1 MKKVLPILALAMS
14 TLCVFCNKEG
24 NTKQR
29 DEASERKK
37 VKVVKAVS
45 ANVPQSVEVSGTL
58 AAEEEV
64 VLSAKVPGRVHTVF
78 VDLGSPVKRGQAL
91 VRLEPADFQLRVQ
104 QAEAAYQQARV
115 RLGLDAE
122 GKGDGAG
129 LNMED
134 TGVVRQAKAVLEEAK
149 LTRDRMESLSK
160 DGLVAKSQYDDAMA
174 QYQVAEARYQDAV
187 EEVRSRQALLIQRRA
202 ELDIARKQLSDS
214 VISSSIDGV
223 IQEKRVSPGQFV
235 ASGDA
240 VLTLVRIHPLRLKL
254 AVPERNSS
262 SIRVGQ
268 RVQIRV
274 EGDANRVHVGRL
286 ARVSPAISADNR
298 TLMVE
303 AEIGNEHGVLRPGS
317 FARAEIIT
325 ESNQPVVLIPAS
337 SVITFAGLTK
347 VISIENNET
356 QEKRVKL
363 GRNSKGSVEVVEG
376 IEAGETLA
384 LEPGNLTSGE
394 KVVPIW

>member
-1 MKKVLPILALAMS
+1 MKRFLPLLAVALSILS
-14 TLCVFCNKEG
+14 VSCKEG
-24 NTKQR
+24 DTKQR
-29 DEASERKK
+29 AEAGEKK
-37 VKVVKAVS
+37 RVKVVKAMS
-45 ANVPQSVEVSGTL
+45 ANVPRSVEVSGTL

-64 VLSAKVPGRVHTVF
+64 VLSVKVPGRVQTVY

-104 QAEAAYQQARV
+104 QADAAYQQARV

-122 GKGDGAG
+122 GEGDGNS
-129 LNMED
+129 LNMEE

-187 EEVRSRQALLIQRRA
+187 EEVRARQALLIQRRA

-214 VISSSIDGV
+214 VLSSSTEGV
-223 IQEKRVSPGQFV
+223 IQEKRVTAGQFV
-235 ASGDA
+235 ASGDP

-254 AVPERNSS
+254 AVPERDSS
-262 SIRVGQ
+262 NVRAGQ
-268 RVQIRV
+268 RVEIRV

-303 AEIGNEHGVLRPGS
+303 AEIGNEQGVLRPGS

-325 ESNQPVVLIPAS
+325 DSNQPVVLIPAS

-376 IEAGETLA
+376 IQAGETVVLD
-384 LEPGNLTSGE
+384 PGNLTSGE

>member
-1 MKKVLPILALAMS
+1 MKRFLLILAVAASLLSAYCS
-14 TLCVFCNKEG
+14 KEG
-24 NTKQR
+24 PKQP
-29 DEASERKK
+29 DHPGETKK

-45 ANVPQSVEVSGTL
+45 ANVPRSVDVSGTL

-64 VLSAKVPGRVHTVF
+64 VMSVKVPGRVQTVY

-104 QAEAAYQQARV
+104 QSDAAYQQARV
-115 RLGLDAE
+115 RLGLDAG
-122 GKGDGAG
+122 GKGNGNNLDVT
-129 LNMED
+129 E

-149 LTRDRMESLSK
+149 LTKERMESLSR
-160 DGLVAKSQYDDAMA
+160 DGLVPKSQLDDATA

-214 VISSSIDGV
+214 VLTSPTDGI
-223 IQEKRVSPGQFV
+223 IQEKRVNAGQFV
-235 ASGDA
+235 ASGDP
-240 VLTLVRIHPLRLKL
+240 VMTLVRIHPLRLKL
-254 AVPERNSS
+254 AVPERDSTN
-262 SIRVGQ
+262 IRAGQ
-268 RVQIRV
+268 RVEIRI
-274 EGDANRVHVGRL
+274 EGDANRLHIGRL

-303 AEIGNEHGVLRPGS
+303 AEIGNENGVLRPGS

-325 ESNQPVVLIPAS
+325 DSNEPVVLVPAS

-356 QEKRVKL
+356 QEKRVRL
-363 GRNSKGSVEVVEG
+363 GRKTKGSVEVVEG
-376 IEAGETLA
+376 INAGDTVVI
-384 LEPGNLTSGE
+384 EPGNLSSGE

>member
-1 MKKVLPILALAMS
+1 MKRFPLILAFSALILS
-14 TLCVFCNKEG
+14 VSCSKEG
-24 NTKQR
+24 DTKQR
-29 DEASERKK
+29 DETGEKKK
-37 VKVVKAVS
+37 VKVVKAMS
-45 ANVPQSVEVSGTL
+45 ANMPRSIEVSGTL
-58 AAEEEV
+58 AAEEEII
-64 VLSAKVPGRVHTVF
+64 LSVKVPGRVQTVH

-91 VRLEPADFQLRVQ
+91 LRLEPADFQLRVQ

-115 RLGLDAE
+115 RLGLDPE
-122 GKGDGAG
+122 GKEEGNG
-129 LNMED
+129 LNVEG

-149 LTRDRMESLSK
+149 LTKERMEELSK
-160 DGLVAKSQYDDAMA
+160 DGLVAKSQVDDAKA

-187 EEVRSRQALLIQRRA
+187 EEVRARQALLIQRRA
-202 ELDIARKQLSDS
+202 ELDISRKQMSDS
-214 VISSSIDGV
+214 VLTSPAEGV
-223 IQEKRVSPGQFV
+223 VQEKRVTAGQFV

-254 AVPERNSS
+254 AVPERDSS
-262 SIRVGQ
+262 NVRAGQ
-268 RVQIRV
+268 RVEIRV
-274 EGDANRVHVGRL
+274 EGDANRVHSGLL

-298 TLMVE
+298 TLTVE
-303 AEIGNEHGVLRPGS
+303 AEIGNEQGVLRPGS

-347 VISIENNET
+347 VISVENNET

-376 IEAGETLA
+376 INAGETVVLDPSNLA
-384 LEPGNLTSGE
+384 SGE
-394 KVVPIW
+394 KIVPIW

>member
-1 MKKVLPILALAMS
+1 MRFLFILALIVS
-14 TLCVFCNKEG
+14 TLSISCGKDAD
-24 NTKQR
+24 TKQR
-29 DEASERKK
+29 AEAGQIKK

-45 ANVPQSVEVSGTL
+45 ANVPHSIEVSGTL

-64 VLSAKVPGRVHTVF
+64 VLSVKVPGRVQTVF

-115 RLGLDAE
+115 RLGLEAG
-122 GKGDGAG
+122 GKGDGTS

-160 DGLVAKSQYDDAMA
+160 EGLVPKSQFDDATA
-174 QYQVAEARYQDAV
+174 QYQIAEARYQDAV
-187 EEVRSRQALLIQRRA
+187 EEVRARQALLIQRRA

-214 VISSSIDGV
+214 VLTSSTDGV
-223 IQEKRVSPGQFV
+223 IQEKRVTAGQFV
-235 ASGDA
+235 ASGDP

-254 AVPERNSS
+254 AVPERDSS
-262 SIRVGQ
+262 NIGAGQ
-268 RVQIRV
+268 RVEIRV

-303 AEIGNEHGVLRPGS
+303 AEIGNEQGVLRPGS

-376 IEAGETLA
+376 IQAGETVV
-384 LEPGNLTSGE
+384 LEPGNLASGE
-394 KVVPIW
+394 KVVQIW

>member
-1 MKKVLPILALAMS
+1 M
-14 TLCVFCNKEG
+14 
-24 NTKQR
+24 
-29 DEASERKK
+29 
-37 VKVVKAVS
+37 KVVKAVS
-45 ANVPQSVEVSGTL
+45 ANVPQFVEVSGTL

-64 VLSAKVPGRVHTVF
+64 VLSAKVPGRVQSVF

-104 QAEAAYQQARV
+104 QSEAAYQQARV
-115 RLGLDAE
+115 RLGLDAG

-129 LNMED
+129 LNMEE

-160 DGLVAKSQYDDAMA
+160 EGLVPKSQYDDAMA

-187 EEVRSRQALLIQRRA
+187 EEVRARQALLIQRRA

-214 VISSSIDGV
+214 VLTSSTDGV

-262 SIRVGQ
+262 NIRVGQ
-268 RVQIRV
+268 QVQIRV
-274 EGDANRVHVGRL
+274 EGDVNRVHVGRL

-347 VISIENNET
+347 VIGIENNET

-363 GRNSKGSVEVVEG
+363 GRNSKGSVEVLDGV
-376 IEAGETLA
+376 EAGETLA

>member
-1 MKKVLPILALAMS
+1 MRRFVLILAVVASLSSA
-14 TLCVFCNKEG
+14 FCSKEKP
-24 NTKQR
+24 KQAG
-29 DEASERKK
+29 DAGEKKK

-45 ANVPQSVEVSGTL
+45 ANVPRSVEVSGTL

-64 VLSAKVPGRVHTVF
+64 VMSVKVPGRVQAVY

-91 VRLEPADFQLRVQ
+91 LRLEPADFQLRVQ
-104 QAEAAYQQARV
+104 QSDAAYQQARV
-115 RLGLDAE
+115 RLGLDPE
-122 GKGDGAG
+122 GKGEGNG
-129 LNMED
+129 LDVTE

-149 LTRDRMESLSK
+149 LTRDRMESLSR
-160 DGLVAKSQYDDAMA
+160 DGLVPKSQLDDATA

-214 VISSSIDGV
+214 VLSSSTDGV
-223 IQEKRVSPGQFV
+223 IQEKRVTAGQFV
-235 ASGDA
+235 ASGDP
-240 VLTLVRIHPLRLKL
+240 VFTLVRIHPLRLKL
-254 AVPERNSS
+254 AVPERDSTNV
-262 SIRVGQ
+262 RPGQ
-268 RVQIRV
+268 RVEIRV
-274 EGDANRVHVGRL
+274 EGDANRIHVGRL

-303 AEIGNEHGVLRPGS
+303 AEIGNEHGALRPGS

-325 ESNQPVVLIPAS
+325 DSNEPVVLVPTS

-356 QEKRVKL
+356 QEKRVRL
-363 GRNSKGSVEVVEG
+363 GRNTKGSVEVVEG
-376 IEAGETLA
+376 INAGDTVV
-384 LEPGNLTSGE
+384 LEPGNLSSGE